1 MGKSLESYS
10 QKNQLHINMTKTQ
23 SMLLGHSTTQ
33 SSDSLNILGVT
44 IDSRLNFST
53 HHDALVNDLR
63 RRLGVI
69 RRLKCQMSRGKL
81 LNEVAQSLFVGRLQ
95 CNAWITRPVRVNQ
108 EGEQPSSRDK
118 AQVLLNDLARTLL
131 NIRRADHV
139 RTEDLMDRAKIPTLN
154 EIVVRQAALNS
165 WKAVNGG
172 ALSEFLQPYDSRTR
186 AAESNLRRPVSRRC
200 IAISNMANC
209 WNASQPLR
217 NAKTIGEARSAAR
230 KLANSVRHK

>member
-10 QKNQLHINMTKTQ
+10 QKNQLHINMSKTQ
-23 SMLLGHSTTQ
+23 NMLLGHTTTQ

-44 IDSRLNFST
+44 IDSRLSFST
-53 HHDALVNDLR
+53 HHEALLNDLR

-108 EGEQPSSRDK
+108 EGEQPPSRDK

-131 NIRRADHV
+131 GIRRADHV

-154 EIVVRQAALNS
+154 EITVRQAALNS

-172 ALSEFLQPYDSRTR
+172 ALAEFLQPYDSRTR
-186 AAESNLRRPVSRRC
+186 AAECNLRRPVSGRC
-200 IAISNMANC
+200 IAISNMASC
-209 WNASQPLR
+209 WNSSELLR
-217 NAKTIGEARSAAR
+217 SAKSIGEARSAAR